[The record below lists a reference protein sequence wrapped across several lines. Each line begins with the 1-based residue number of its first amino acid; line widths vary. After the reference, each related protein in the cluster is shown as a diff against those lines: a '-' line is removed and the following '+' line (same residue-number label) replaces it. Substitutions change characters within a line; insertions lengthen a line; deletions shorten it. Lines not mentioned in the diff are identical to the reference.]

1 MLLKIKIPSNELCI
15 PAVNGGP
22 ILASLENAFAI
33 RSEGWGKDQKWV
45 KAEGEIEISFVA
57 DTLLEEKPAPLT
69 KALENYETAQSNWL
83 GEYNKRTAA
92 EKRVKEL
99 EEKLAA
105 VGHAVEANK
114 PA

>member
-1 MLLKIKIPSNELCI
+1 MLLKIKIPDSYLCI
-15 PAVNGGP
+15 PAVNAGP
-22 ILASLENAFAI
+22 IVAALENAFAI

-45 KAEGEIEISFVA
+45 KAEGEIEVSFVP
-57 DTLLEEKPAPLT
+57 DTILQEKPESLT

-114 PA
+114 LA

>member
-45 KAEGEIEISFVA
+45 KAEGEIEVSFVA
-57 DTLLEEKPAPLT
+57 DTLLAEKPEPLK
-69 KALENYETAQSNWL
+69 KALENYESAQSNWL
-83 GEYNKRTAA
+83 GEYNKRIAA
-92 EKRVKEL
+92 EKERDALKK
-99 EEKLAA
+99 KLDDII
-105 VGHAVEANK
+105 EATS
-114 PA
+114 PQATE